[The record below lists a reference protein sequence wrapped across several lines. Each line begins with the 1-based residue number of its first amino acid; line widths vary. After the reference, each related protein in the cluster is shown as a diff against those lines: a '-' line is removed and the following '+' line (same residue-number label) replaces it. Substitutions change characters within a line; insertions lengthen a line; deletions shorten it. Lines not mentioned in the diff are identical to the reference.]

1 MNRSRSG
8 PFPSLRRA
16 PSANGQIRLD
26 LLGNPY
32 GPSVHVQDAL
42 ASCDDLHQPAGERE
56 IRLHLRLAN
65 LVGVPPGWLTL
76 ANGIDELLQM
86 VLLWRRESG
95 PLVLFPPADPQEE
108 HRARLHRLDILRLP
122 RRDRFALPLDPA
134 TVASVPASA
143 TALVA
148 SPHDPSGTLLGSQ
161 DAVRLA
167 RTCELVVV
175 DERHTE
181 YSARTLIP
189 FVREFENLLVL
200 QTFETWAGL
209 AGLPIAFAVAR
220 PEISA
225 DLARYRRPGG
235 VALGAV
241 LAAQATLD
249 DLAYVRATVQRVRE
263 EKSRLYR
270 TLRKLNMVSVPYP
283 SWANFLLARVER
295 GGAALFARELGRH
308 NIRVHVPSHPDLG
321 TDHLRISA
329 SSPDAT
335 LALKRAL
342 IEIAAPL

>member
-1 MNRSRSG
+1 MSRSRSG

-16 PSANGQIRLD
+16 PSSNGQTRLD

-32 GPSVHVQDAL
+32 GPSVHVQDVL
-42 ASCDDLHQPAGERE
+42 ASSDELPQPAGERE
-56 IRLHLRLAN
+56 TRLNLRLASF
-65 LVGVPPGWLTL
+65 VGVPSDWLTL

-86 VLLWRRESG
+86 LLLWRRDRG
-95 PLVLFPPADPQEE
+95 PVLLFPPSDPEE
-108 HRARLHRLDILRLP
+108 ERRAALHQLDVLLLP
-122 RRDRFALPLDPA
+122 RTGRFALQLDPP
-134 TVASVPASA
+134 TVASIPAHA
-143 TALVA
+143 TAYIA

-161 DAVRLA
+161 DAVRLTRA
-167 RTCELVVV
+167 CEVVVV

-189 FVREFENLLVL
+189 FVREFDNLVVL

-209 AGLPIAFAVAR
+209 AGLPFAYAVAR
-220 PEISA
+220 PEVSA
-225 DLARYRRPGG
+225 ELAHYRRPGG

-241 LAAQATLD
+241 LAGHATLD

-270 TLRKLNMVSVPYP
+270 TLRKLNMISVPYP
-283 SWANFLLARVER
+283 SWANFLLARVEL
-295 GGAALFARELGRH
+295 GDAAYFARELAHRD
-308 NIRVHVPSHPDLG
+308 IRVHIPTHPDLRA
-321 TDHLRISA
+321 DHLRISA
-329 SSPDAT
+329 TSPDAT

>member
-1 MNRSRSG
+1 MRRSRSG
-8 PFPSLRRA
+8 SLPLLRRA
-16 PSANGQIRLD
+16 PHVNGQIRLD
-26 LLGNPY
+26 LLCNPY
-32 GPSVHVQDAL
+32 GPSVHVQDVL
-42 ASCDDLHQPAGERE
+42 ASCGDLHQPSGDRE
-56 IRLHLRLAN
+56 TRLHLRLASF
-65 LVGVPPGWLTL
+65 VGVPPDWLTL

-86 VLLWRRESG
+86 LFLWRRESG
-95 PLVLFPPADPQEE
+95 LLLLFLPADPQDEQ
-108 HRARLHRLDILRLP
+108 RAALNGFDVLRLP
-122 RRDRFALPLDPA
+122 RTDRFALSLDPA
-134 TVASVPASA
+134 TLAHIPARA

-161 DAVRLA
+161 DVVRLA
-167 RTCELVVV
+167 RACEVVVV

-189 FVREFENLLVL
+189 FVREFENLVVL

-209 AGLPIAFAVAR
+209 AGLPIAYAIAPPRVS
-220 PEISA
+220 EE
-225 DLARYRRPGG
+225 LGRYRRPGD

-241 LAAQATLD
+241 LAAHATLD
-249 DLAYVRATVQRVRE
+249 DLAYVRGTVQRVRE

-295 GGAALFARELGRH
+295 GSAALFARELARR
-308 NIRVHVPSHPDLG
+308 NIRVHIPSQPDLG
-321 TDHLRISA
+321 ADHLRISA